1 MHPCFRLVVGADGAN
16 SSVRRLSGIS
26 TWGWGYGQEAVVATI
41 RVGDPAPAAPEIFPA
56 DDAARAS
63 VADPATTTATFT
75 DVTSDAAD
83 TATDSAAGQP
93 LGEIPLGTD
102 GATSQSSRGGFVNQT
117 AWQKYLPTGP
127 LAVLPLWDN
136 YASIVWSTSVADA
149 RRLRSLPEEAF
160 LRELNVALQ
169 TRPHTDKWS
178 VHAPRDATHLP
189 PFLRAWLG
197 DTNKLFAPV
206 GRLLGGSP
214 LGLLERAKQEVA
226 AVADTLMSAAQLRD
240 PLVYP
245 PVVRQVR
252 GPRVS
257 FPLSFSQA
265 AQYTAARC
273 ALVGMSMLLYVC
285 RAGCTLA
292 AVDDQLW
299 LASAVLF
306 SFCRRLQ
313 YLCSIRSEKRP

>member
-1 MHPCFRLVVGADGAN
+1 
-16 SSVRRLSGIS
+16 
-26 TWGWGYGQEAVVATI
+26 VVATI
-41 RVGDPAPAAPEIFPA
+41 RVGNPAPVAPEMFTA
-56 DDAARAS
+56 EDAASAS

-75 DVTSDAAD
+75 ADVASEAVH
-83 TATDSAAGQP
+83 TATNSAAGQP
-93 LGEIPLGTD
+93 LGDVLPNGD
-102 GATSQSSRGGFVNQT
+102 SSNAQFSSSGFINQT

-178 VHAPRDATHLP
+178 VHAPRDAMHLP

-214 LGLLERAKQEVA
+214 LGLLERAKQELA

-285 RAGCTLA
+285 RAGCTPGAGGLSSICRQ
-292 AVDDQLW
+292 QLYVIQC
-299 LASAVLF
+299 LMPTYVAKLPYFA
-306 SFCRRLQ
+306 
-313 YLCSIRSEKRP
+313 

>member
-1 MHPCFRLVVGADGAN
+1 
-16 SSVRRLSGIS
+16 VRRLSGIS

-41 RVGDPAPAAPEIFPA
+41 RVGDPGPAAPEIFTA
-56 DDAARAS
+56 DNAAGAS

-75 DVTSDAAD
+75 ADVASEAAD
-83 TATDSAAGQP
+83 IATNSAAGQP
-93 LGEIPLGTD
+93 LGDVPLNGD
-102 GATSQSSRGGFVNQT
+102 SSNAQSSSTGFVNQT

-149 RRLRSLPEEAF
+149 RRLRSLPEDAF

-197 DTNKLFAPV
+197 DTSKLFAPV

-257 FPLSFSQA
+257 FPLAFSQA
-265 AQYTAARC
+265 AQYTATRC
-273 ALVGMSMLLYVC
+273 ALVGNVHVPVCLLSC
-285 RAGCTLA
+285 L
-292 AVDDQLW
+292 
-299 LASAVLF
+299 
-306 SFCRRLQ
+306 
-313 YLCSIRSEKRP
+313 RPRC